1 MWRIEGISIG
11 KFCLFFLPLT
21 FASSIEIKLYSLAVT
36 KKNLLCTARVQYE
49 LAACGIAFLAFEPND
64 YFKILTYLLLSS
76 YHLPGDSS
84 SSEESSE
91 EEEVKP
97 KPPPAKKKKDT
108 DSKDYKKTGTS
119 DTELKVRRLC
129 HVICCSREQ

>member
-1 MWRIEGISIG
+1 MS
-11 KFCLFFLPLT
+11 FFP
-21 FASSIEIKLYSLAVT
+21 SSNICVQHRNKTIFSRCN

-108 DSKDYKKTGTS
+108 DSKDYRKAGTS